1 MGLPALLHDLSRVV
15 TSAHYRAPSP
25 AFAEGGKRR
34 DLLDEVRA
42 QASVDPLGDAEAE
55 ARKEGLPARHFG
67 VGFLLA
73 GPELGYASPGC
84 TLSPNSGSSSSSSTA
99 PATAP
104 PAWVLYEM
112 GPSGLFLRW
121 EARAIGEGSERAEAL
136 LERLYRPGLSL
147 EEAKR
152 LAVQVCDSVL
162 YDQEEEGVGRR
173 VEEEEDEKEQ
183 HPNLEVAVLARDAKG
198 DPVLTRVEPAEVERL
213 RVQVAE
219 AMGLAD
225 PASLR

>member
-1 MGLPALLHDLSRVV
+1 VGLPALLHDLSRVV

-84 TLSPNSGSSSSSSTA
+84 TLSPSSRSSRTA
-99 PATAP
+99 PVTAP

-162 YDQEEEGVGRR
+162 YDQDQEEGGGGRSA
-173 VEEEEDEKEQ
+173 EEEEDEKGQ
-183 HPNLEVAVLARDAKG
+183 HPRLEVAVLARDAKG
-198 DPVLTRVEPAEVERL
+198 DPVLTRLEPAEVERL
-213 RVQVAE
+213 RAQVAE
-219 AMGLAD
+219 EMGLAD